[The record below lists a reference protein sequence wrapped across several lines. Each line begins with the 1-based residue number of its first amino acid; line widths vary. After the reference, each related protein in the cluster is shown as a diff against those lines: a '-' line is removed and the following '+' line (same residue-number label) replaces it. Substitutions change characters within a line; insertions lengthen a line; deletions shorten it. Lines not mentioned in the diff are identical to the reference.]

1 MRIDSVDATQLGD
14 LREPLHE
21 LYRQCFADPPWNE
34 PQEMLDD
41 YVNVLAKHLE
51 RPGLSGSV
59 AVGDA
64 GLLGVVYGW
73 PMPPELPD
81 DTLHRAVAR
90 VVPTERLVAP
100 AVAVV
105 ELMVNPVSRG
115 RGVGRALLDHFVCAR
130 DAWLVTHPDAL
141 ACRLYKSA
149 GWRPS
154 AQFRN
159 QYGDRRVAY
168 VLSSGAT

>member
-1 MRIDSVDATQLGD
+1 MDATQLGD

-41 YVNVLAKHLE
+41 YANVLAAHLD

-59 AVGDA
+59 AVDDS
-64 GLLGVVYGW
+64 GLLGVAYGW

-81 DTLHRAVAR
+81 DAFHHAVAR
-90 VVPTERLVAP
+90 VVPAERLVAP

-115 RGVGRALLDHFVCAR
+115 RGVGRALLDHFVRAR
-130 DAWLVTHPDAL
+130 AAWLVTHPDAP

-149 GWRPS
+149 GWQPS
-154 AQFRN
+154 AQFKN
-159 QYGDRRVAY
+159 QHGDRRVAY
-168 VLSSGAT
+168 VLRSDGT